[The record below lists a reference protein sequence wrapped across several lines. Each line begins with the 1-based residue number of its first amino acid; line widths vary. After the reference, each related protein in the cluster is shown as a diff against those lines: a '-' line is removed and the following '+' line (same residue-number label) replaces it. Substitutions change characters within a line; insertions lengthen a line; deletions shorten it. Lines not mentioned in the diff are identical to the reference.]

1 MKIIHRLNQVVIKV
15 MAVSCQKHKNSNDL
29 FINRAI
35 KALESTESPCELLS
49 DEKASDEKKTFVKIF
64 FNES

>member
-1 MKIIHRLNQVVIKV
+1 